1 MLNNIN
7 LTGNHHLKANQLLK
21 RNLIANYVGQGWASL
36 STFVF
41 VPVYIHHLGLEAYG
55 LIGFFAML
63 HAWFTLLDAGM
74 GPALGREMARFTGG
88 RNSTESIR
96 DLLFSVETIALITAI
111 GLITG
116 LWLASGWMAEA
127 WFVTQDLSTETVKTA
142 IGLMGFVAALRVLEG
157 IYRSALLGLQKQV
170 TYNYILIVNSTIKSV
185 GAVGVIVLVDSS
197 IEAFFLWQALASIF
211 AVSVLAMTC
220 RKVLPQPARKAR
232 FSVNE
237 LRKVWIYARGM
248 LAITFLSLIL
258 MQIDKL
264 VLSSTLPLADFGV
277 YSLASTV
284 AMAVLVLVTPINQVW
299 FPRLSQLHATND
311 APGMKEVFHIGA
323 QLLSVILGSAV
334 IVLFLFS
341 ERVLE
346 LWTQDSLIAK
356 QAAPLLAILI
366 VGNLLNGLMW
376 MPYQAQLAHGW
387 TSLSVRINLVT
398 VIVLVPATFWVA
410 QKYGPL
416 EVCFLWLGV
425 NAAGLIVG
433 GKLTFDKILKG
444 EYWRWLREDMGRPL
458 VAALITA
465 SFLKA
470 IAPYSNNIWL
480 ELAYIACTSLITLAV
495 ATVATPHLRKQLS
508 KLIF

>member
-41 VPVYIHHLGLEAYG
+41 VPVYIHYLGLEAYG

-88 RNSTESIR
+88 ASSTESIR
-96 DLLFSVETIALITAI
+96 DLLISVEIIALIAAV

-116 LWLASGWMAEA
+116 LWLASGWMSEA
-127 WFVTQDLSTETVKTA
+127 WFVTQNLSTGTVKAA

-170 TYNYILIVNSTIKSV
+170 IYNYILIINSTIKSV
-185 GAVGVIVLVDSS
+185 GAVGVIALIDAS
-197 IEAFFLWQALASIF
+197 IEAFFLWQGLASIF
-211 AVSVLAMTC
+211 AVSVLAITC
-220 RKVLPQPARKAR
+220 RKVLPRPSRPAT
-232 FSVNE
+232 FSLHE
-237 LRKVWIYARGM
+237 LRKVWVYARGM

-264 VLSSTLPLADFGV
+264 VLSSTLPLADFGI

-311 APGMKEVFHIGA
+311 LPGMNEVFHIGA

-346 LWTQDSLIAK
+346 LWTRDSMIAA
-356 QAAPLLAILI
+356 QAAPLLAVLI
-366 VGNLLNGLMW
+366 VGNLVNGLMW

-387 TSLSVRINLVT
+387 TSLSVRINLIT
-398 VIVLVPATFWVA
+398 VIILVPATFWVA
-410 QKYGPL
+410 ENYGPL
-416 EVCFLWLGV
+416 EVCFLWLAV
-425 NAAGLIVG
+425 NAVSFTVG
-433 GKLTFDKILKG
+433 GKLTFGKILKG
-444 EYWRWLREDMGRPL
+444 EYWPWLRDDIGRPL
-458 VAALITA
+458 IAALITA
-465 SFLKA
+465 SVLKA
-470 IAPYSNNIWL
+470 VAPSGRIIWL
-480 ELAYIACTSLITLAV
+480 ELAYIAGTSLITLAV
-495 ATVATPHLRKQLS
+495 ATAATPLLRKQLLKRFS
-508 KLIF
+508 